1 MPRTTT
7 RATPVLRR
15 RGAWVCPCGAF
26 FRVRVERAP
35 WRRGWRHGRGRHVL
49 PEPVGQKERRTVGRQ
64 YLRDGVDHALCHRHP
79 EPLGRTLQPRD
90 RLGLT
95 EKGL

>member
-1 MPRTTT
+1 MHHHASNAGAPEKGRMGV
-7 RATPVLRR
+7 PLRR
-15 RGAWVCPCGAF
+15 VLP
-26 FRVRVERAP
+26 VRVERAP